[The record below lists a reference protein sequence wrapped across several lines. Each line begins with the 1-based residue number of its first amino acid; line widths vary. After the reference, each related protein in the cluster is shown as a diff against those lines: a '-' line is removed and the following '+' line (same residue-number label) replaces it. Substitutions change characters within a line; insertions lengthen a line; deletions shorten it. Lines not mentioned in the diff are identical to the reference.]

1 MGNLCFGVNY
11 MWWENQY
18 LVSHEWDNFI
28 NSKDT
33 IILAIIMLV
42 PCKNP
47 PGYKQNVNNSIEF
60 DLGEGVIIIYWIENI
75 KLCFSK
81 IVKPY
86 KNRTICY

>member
-28 NSKDT
+28 SSKDT

-47 PGYKQNVNNSIEF
+47 PGYK
-60 DLGEGVIIIYWIENI
+60 
-75 KLCFSK
+75 
-81 IVKPY
+81 
-86 KNRTICY
+86 